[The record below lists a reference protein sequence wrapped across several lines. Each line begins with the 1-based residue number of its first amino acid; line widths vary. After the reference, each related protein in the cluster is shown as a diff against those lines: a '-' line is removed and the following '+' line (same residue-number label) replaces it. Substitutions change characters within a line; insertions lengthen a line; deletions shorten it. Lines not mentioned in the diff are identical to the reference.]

1 MSSIPPIGIGTFL
14 PIQQASNP
22 TGEVNTVKGNEDA
35 TFGNAITRALESVE
49 GLQDRSADLAT
60 KAVTGDLTDVH
71 DYMIASAQSGLA
83 LDVTLAVRN
92 KALES
97 YQEIMRMQI

>member
-14 PIQQASNP
+14 PIQQAANP
-22 TGEVNTVKGNEDA
+22 TGEVAAAKGGENA
-35 TFGNAITRALESVE
+35 NFGNAITRALESVE
-49 GLQDRSADLAT
+49 GLQERTADLAV
-60 KAVTGDLTDVH
+60 KAATGDLTDVS